1 MRSFVGRSAK
11 ITAPI
16 TMICGAIADLAST
29 IAKFSS
35 YLCVASICIA
45 LISGGMW
52 FLRYRRQFMKAA
64 ADGVMQPEEV
74 MQMGERNGWSV
85 TFAFAVVSS
94 IVMGGF
100 VLAEKMTGS
109 EDKGVLAS
117 TIPGMEQLQAS
128 LFRVEKKIDAVKED
142 TTAIKQETISIKK
155 DTEATRTE
163 TAEIKK
169 DTARIAA
176 SVEEMARN
184 FTTLAGRGGVIP
196 NASTPEEHYHN
207 ARLHELGG
215 NFVAARKSYAEFLQ
229 ANLEVIDPWLNY
241 AAMIKIQEGRA
252 GALEAL
258 RYFGEKFPTKTA
270 SYRSSLALLEDAP
283 ARIAKLEEVAQ
294 SNPEFGPVFYLLS
307 QEYAEPKKAEP
318 TLSDQRAE
326 REWLEKFRAAREN
339 GKFLKYFLDQK
350 EAQKW
355 NETAEARWSKLAGAA
370 TRLQNPVTLIPQ
382 QSGSGWGITF
392 GLADYTAKELF
403 YRLDGNGDFKST
415 GHLAFNSPQTGRPMP
430 NLYVDLANIPAGEHK
445 VEVRYIDRDDRA
457 NGPYTLTFSTVDQ
470 QTKQAKQMITATS
483 NSWLHFRDYDGK
495 LLLYFTTLMTARP
508 VIKEVR
514 YSLNSETLDKSFAF
528 KPSNKMFEA
537 GDDTFISIPKNT
549 EFACVQVIYKDG
561 SKSEMKKF
569 PRSTQ

>member
-1 MRSFVGRSAK
+1 MRAFVGRSAK

-16 TMICGAIADLAST
+16 TMSCGAIADLAST

-74 MQMGERNGWSV
+74 MQMGERNAWAI
-85 TFAFAVVSS
+85 TFAFAVVST

-100 VLAEKMTGS
+100 VLAEKMTNS
-109 EDKGVLAS
+109 EEKGVLAA
-117 TIPGMEQLQAS
+117 TIPGMEELQAS
-128 LFRVEKKIDAVKED
+128 LFRVEKKVEAVKED
-142 TTAIKQETISIKK
+142 TTAIKQDTTSIKK
-155 DTEATRTE
+155 DTESTRVE

-184 FTTLAGRGGVIP
+184 FSALAGRGGVIP

-215 NFVAARKSYAEFLQ
+215 NFVAARKEYAEFLQ
-229 ANLEVIDPWLNY
+229 ANLDVIDPWLNY

-270 SYRSSLALLEDAP
+270 SYRAALASLEDLP

-294 SNPEFGPVFYLLS
+294 SNPDFGPVFYLLS

-318 TLSDQRAE
+318 TLSDQRSE
-326 REWLEKFRAAREN
+326 REWLEKFRTAREN

-355 NETAEARWSKLAGAA
+355 NETSEARWSKLAGAA
-370 TRLQNPVTLIPQ
+370 NRLQNPVTLIPQ
-382 QSGSGWGITF
+382 QSGTGWGITF

-403 YRLDGNGDFKST
+403 YRVDGSGDFKST

-430 NLYVDLANIPAGEHK
+430 NLFVELPGLPPGEHK
-445 VEVRYIDRDDRA
+445 VEVRYTDRDDRT
-457 NGPYTLTFSTVDQ
+457 NGPYTLSFSTADQ
-470 QTKQAKQMITATS
+470 QFIQGKQMVMSTS
-483 NSWLHFRDYDGK
+483 ASWLSYRDYDGK

-514 YSLNSETLDKSFAF
+514 YSLNNETLDKAFAF
-528 KPSNKMFEA
+528 KPTSKMFEA

-549 EFACVQVIYKDG
+549 EYACVQVIYKDG

-569 PRSTQ
+569 PKVTE